1 MAYVDIKGQKTLT
14 DISQIWGITHK
25 LYKNL
30 QESQE
35 KWHLNEPSLKAERNT
50 GIKTRRLWLRN
61 VISAIDLQ
69 LMVNLSY

>member
-1 MAYVDIKGQKTLT
+1 MAYIDIKGQKTLI

-25 LYKNL
+25 LYKNV
-30 QESQE
+30 QEPHE
-35 KWHLNEPSLKAERNT
+35 KCEKQNT
-50 GIKTRRLWLRN
+50 GIKTQRLCLRN